1 MHVYKITHKNNP
13 IKEKG
18 EINEDELFDNVRYE
32 IKQNDDKNSNF
43 NNNTYKTNSKN
54 RSKHNDIIKSKEI
67 DLELKLSSESPSP
80 KKQSFYKPVRPMSA
94 IAAIN
99 QQNSISQKNKKT

>member
-18 EINEDELFDNVRYE
+18 EINKDELFDNVRYE
-32 IKQNDDKNSNF
+32 IKQNDEKNYNF
-43 NNNTYKTNSKN
+43 NNNTVISNSKN
-54 RSKHNDIIKSKEI
+54 RSKQNDINKSKEI
-67 DLELKLSSESPSP
+67 DLELKLSSKSPSP

-94 IAAIN
+94 IAAMN
-99 QQNSISQKNKKT
+99 QQNSNS